1 MITKSSVKEIF
12 DGFVSL
18 FYPPYCLACNGILV
32 KGESAICTDC
42 ISELPRSLDHSE
54 KENNLFQKL
63 SGRLK
68 VEHASAFFIFRK
80 RGKIQRLM
88 HAFKYKNHPEI
99 GIMLGKIYGKELLEA
114 GRTKDLDMIIPVPLH
129 LAKKKKRGF
138 NQSAEFGKGLGS
150 ILAIPCYDD
159 VLVRAVY
166 SETQTTKSRLSRWQN
181 VNAIFKVENQEL
193 IKGKNILLVDDIAT
207 TGATL
212 EACGTALFESGIST
226 LRIACLARAK

>member
-1 MITKSSVKEIF
+1 MIAKSTVKEIF

-18 FYPPYCLACNGILV
+18 FYSPYCLACNGILV
-32 KGESAICTDC
+32 KGESTVCTAC
-42 ISELPRSLDHSE
+42 ISELPRSFDHLE

-63 SGRLK
+63 SGRLNI
-68 VEHASAFFIFRK
+68 ERASAFFIFRK
-80 RGKIQRLM
+80 RGKIQRLI
-88 HAFKYKNHPEI
+88 HAFKYKNHAEI
-99 GIMLGKIYGKELLEA
+99 GIMLGKIYAKELQDA
-114 GRTKDLDMIIPVPLH
+114 GLTKDLDMIIPVPLH
-129 LAKKKKRGF
+129 RSKKKKRGF

-150 ILAIPCYDD
+150 VLAIPCNDN
-159 VLVRAVY
+159 VLVRAVH

-181 VNAIFKVENQEL
+181 VNAIFKIENQEL

-226 LRIACLARAK
+226 LSIACLARAK